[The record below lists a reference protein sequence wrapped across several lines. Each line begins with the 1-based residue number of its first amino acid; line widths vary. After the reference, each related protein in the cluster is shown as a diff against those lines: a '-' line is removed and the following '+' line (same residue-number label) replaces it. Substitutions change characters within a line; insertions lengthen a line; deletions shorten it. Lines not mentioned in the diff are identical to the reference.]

1 MNKRT
6 EITIENHEVTIIR
19 SGAHKLLQDAP
30 QQAWCPFCEQDVTV
44 LTAETAAQ
52 VGEISRREIYRRI
65 ESGELH
71 FSETVEGVVYLCLTR
86 LREWRDT
93 VSAD

>member
-19 SGAHKLLQDAP
+19 SGAHKLLPDAP
-30 QQAWCPFCEQDVTV
+30 QSAWCPFCEQEVTV

-52 VGEISRREIYRRI
+52 VDGISRREIYRRI
-65 ESGELH
+65 ERGELH
-71 FSETVEGVVYLCLTR
+71 FNEAADGVVQVCLIS
-86 LREWRDT
+86 LR
-93 VSAD
+93 ALPK